1 MLVSLLAFLLHTEDS
16 SVYERDK
23 ERRYN
28 SNEEWGTPKRAVN
41 VQILL
46 NEPIGIDSGLL
57 RLTYCHTVGISP
69 LVMSCLPHEIVC
81 CS

>member
-1 MLVSLLAFLLHTEDS
+1 MLVLLLHTEDS

-28 SNEEWGTPKRAVN
+28 NNEEWGDAKEGSHC
-41 VQILL
+41 VQIPL
-46 NEPIGIDSGLL
+46 NEPIGIDSGVL
-57 RLTYCHTVGISP
+57 RLTYCHTVGIIP

-81 CS
+81 CL